1 MTKQTFLDSLL
12 QEVCIGPKTDISA
25 PWHVTHPGVAKISDD
40 YPEDGQHLT
49 EAGLGGVCC

>member
-25 PWHVTHPGVAKISDD
+25 PWHVTYLGVAKISDD
-40 YPEDGQHLT
+40 FLVMT
-49 EAGLGGVCC
+49 